1 MLLLSIRDMLFID
14 KHSTVWQKK
23 IHIKILEDKCFFFCK
38 EVNISEIQR
47 YILATVTQQTT
58 LPSIATTKQNLS
70 QDQHQLSTE
79 TILLNFCRDQHQLST
94 ETILLIFRNDQHLFN
109 MICIM
114 LLGTYSLWIMSCCS
128 KYICMT
134 YVMLQKSIHNDL
146 CHVTENIFTLSSM
159 KVTAENKV
167 QNNLVIC
174 TILRTY
180 VSI

>member
-1 MLLLSIRDMLFID
+1 MFFLFSQMLLLSIRDMLFVD
-14 KHSTVWQKK
+14 KNSAVWQKK

-38 EVNISEIQR
+38 KVNNSEIQR

-114 LLGTYSLWIMSCCS
+114 LLGTYSLWIMSCCTVAVNTLAWLMS
-128 KYICMT
+128 CYKKVFIMT
-134 YVMLQKSIHNDL
+134 YVTLQ
-146 CHVTENIFTLSSM
+146 
-159 KVTAENKV
+159 
-167 QNNLVIC
+167 
-174 TILRTY
+174 RTY
-180 VSI
+180 LLWVPWKLQPKTKYKTT